1 MEAWG
6 QKKPTV
12 TSLREAEESSE
23 EEIEQLR
30 QRLRELEMETAL
42 KRISSIEGDDQ
53 SHLGPTVFVDVEVNG
68 VKTTALVDTG
78 SPATII
84 SLDFVMQ
91 IVASQRHPSIPIEK
105 WRKQTLERFLAPDVA
120 LKSYGGHRVDIVSQ
134 TSLQLT
140 LGEKQIDTIVL
151 VQKGAPNNLLLG
163 TDTQPR
169 LGIALVIQRVDML
182 THSPVATQNED
193 RHLDAGRTEISPE
206 PREGEHTQLQNT
218 CDSREV
224 EFSPEDNATTRQ
236 NSSTLRNSGTQPQDY
251 ESQPQDN
258 FGEGHARSSVEG

>member
-1 MEAWG
+1 M
-6 QKKPTV
+6 
-12 TSLREAEESSE
+12 
-23 EEIEQLR
+23 
-30 QRLRELEMETAL
+30 
-42 KRISSIEGDDQ
+42 
-53 SHLGPTVFVDVEVNG
+53 
-68 VKTTALVDTG
+68 
-78 SPATII
+78 
-84 SLDFVMQ
+84 
-91 IVASQRHPSIPIEK
+91 
-105 WRKQTLERFLAPDVA
+105 
-120 LKSYGGHRVDIVSQ
+120 
-134 TSLQLT
+134 
-140 LGEKQIDTIVL
+140 L
-151 VQKGAPNNLLLG
+151 VQKGAPNNLLLR

-182 THSPVATQNED
+182 TNSPVATQNED